1 MLYRVYA
8 GYSEYFI
15 DLTSKLMLHSHFWA
29 RNETMTKTFINL
41 QIKKKKNCFVQI
53 LVLYKISR
61 SKLLLYSTKIS
72 TAFIVPETNL

>member
-41 QIKKKKNCFVQI
+41 QIKKKELFCTDFGPVQDQQ
-53 LVLYKISR
+53 
-61 SKLLLYSTKIS
+61 
-72 TAFIVPETNL
+72 E